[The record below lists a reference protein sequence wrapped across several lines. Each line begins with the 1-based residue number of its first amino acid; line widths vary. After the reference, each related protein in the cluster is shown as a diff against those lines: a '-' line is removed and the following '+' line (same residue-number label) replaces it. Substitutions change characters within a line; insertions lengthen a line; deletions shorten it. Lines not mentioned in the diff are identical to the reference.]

1 MDKRFLILLL
11 ISLLACTLNPV
22 QAQKI
27 RFYNSERGLPSS
39 LIHRVSQDDNGY
51 IWIAT
56 ENGACYFDG
65 MQFTTF
71 RHDPQKP
78 GTLVSDLVK
87 TVFTDS
93 RGTTWVGGSAG
104 LQIFDSEKNVF
115 HSVSFGEIAIVSLP
129 YVSSIVE
136 LHDRNQI
143 LVSLSGVGV
152 LVFNAETQTFDLN
165 ETNRLRDLVQ
175 SNFPGNLFID
185 SGGFVWAYSEQ
196 GNFLKINLENKTVQ
210 NMQWANLGFLGNE
223 KPIVAAM
230 AEDPITGNILIGTFN
245 HGLFIYDSRLG
256 YIRRPKGK
264 SAARFRI
271 RALLAETRN
280 GLADRMNIWV
290 GSEDS
295 GLRQFDRESEEI
307 TTPDFQYA
315 PIDLDNCKVHSLMQ
329 DSQGNV
335 WVGIYQKGIVV
346 IPKLFNDFE
355 YIKLAASLGSTSTNI
370 ASATSIVRDRNQF
383 LWVGTDGGGLF
394 RLAPD
399 GTKTRYTQSNTALP
413 NDAILSLTVDK
424 RGKLWI
430 STYMGGITT
439 YTPSEGF
446 KNFSTDLQFQ
456 KVNTMLYDSVHDKL
470 YFGTLGHGT
479 QVLSFPSMNIE
490 TFHSSNQSEW
500 IGSLLLDNDGV
511 LWMGRTDGLRSI
523 DASTGKE
530 LFPDV
535 IKKFEKIAIST
546 AFKDMD
552 GSLWFGGPSGLYQ
565 YVKTTGEIQHFTV
578 DSGLPSNQICAILQ
592 DYSGILWISTMK
604 GLSRFDKYQ
613 KTFKNYYAYDGLQ
626 DNEFSTRARFRDT
639 NGKLYFGGINGI
651 TSFYPQKISGEEKL
665 QSKLRFSNL
674 SVLNQVVQ
682 YDETLKKKNI
692 LDRHI
697 SKASKITLKTR
708 QNVFSIEFTVLE
720 YANPQKVVY
729 AYMLKGFDKDW
740 RYTNSMRRMA
750 TYTNLPHGTYV
761 FKVKAYFE
769 GDNDEVNA
777 VYNEIEV
784 RILPPWY
791 QAWWAYLFYI
801 TLFMLGVWAVL
812 NYFIGRK
819 LRLQEREQSE
829 KKELKLKM
837 FTDLTH
843 EIRTPFTLILNP
855 LKNMYEAETESRRKE
870 MLSFMYRNMLRILR
884 LLNQLMDVQKIDEHQ
899 FAMRFQKTNL
909 IDFVQDVMKSFDQVA
924 LMRNIDFRLVSLF
937 DSIEVW
943 VDNVHFDKVLFN
955 VLSNAFKYAPENGF
969 VMISADVVS
978 EVGSGENEKF
988 PQGYIE
994 LCIENSGAQIPE
1006 NELDQIFE
1014 RFYQST
1020 TNVAA
1025 GGSGVGLHLAQRI
1038 VSLHHGIMKANNTQS
1053 GVAFV
1058 AQIPL
1063 GTSYLSEE
1071 DLSGAEVASTLGAK
1085 NLLQAERIS
1094 ETDLVDLEL
1103 ADENSKNVQGSK
1115 WKRTVV
1121 CVDDDA
1127 DFVRYLRMELSDRY
1141 EVEVCTDGREAWKVI
1156 STTLPDVVITDLR
1169 MPNMDGWALC
1179 KKIRQNPETNHLP
1192 IIVVTSMTDSESER
1206 KSIDLGADFFLTKP
1220 VGVDSLATM
1229 IARAI
1234 KSRDLILRSKFQV
1247 DGKHNYDQVR
1257 ISSPDNRL
1265 IAKVIESI
1273 RQNIENPNFSVD
1285 DLSREVGVS
1294 RVQLNRKLKENLNVS
1309 PGTLIKSIRLKQAAY
1324 LLINNK
1330 LNVSDVAFKLGYSS
1344 HSYFSNNFKDHFGMS
1359 PSEFVLKYADP
1370 EGRENLN
1377 RLFED

>member
-1 MDKRFLILLL
+1 MDKRFLIVLLTC
-11 ISLLACTLNPV
+11 LLACATNRA

-39 LIHRVSQDDNGY
+39 LILKVSQDDNGY

-56 ENGACYFDG
+56 ESGACYFDG

-71 RHDPQKP
+71 RHDPQKA
-78 GTLVSDLVK
+78 GTILSDLVK

-93 RGTTWVGGSAG
+93 RGTTWVGSSGG
-104 LQIFDSEKNVF
+104 LQIFDREKNIF
-115 HSVSFGEIAIVSLP
+115 HNVSFGETTIASLP
-129 YVSSIVE
+129 YVSSIIELVE
-136 LHDRNQI
+136 TGQI

-165 ETNRLRDLVQ
+165 ETNQLRDLIP
-175 SNFPGNLFID
+175 SNFPGNLFVD
-185 SGGFVWAYSEQ
+185 SEGLVWSYSEQ
-196 GNFLKINLENKTVQ
+196 GNFLNINLKNKTVQ
-210 NMQWANLGFLGNE
+210 NIKWEDLGFLGNE
-223 KPIVAAM
+223 KPIVSAM
-230 AEDPITGNILIGTFN
+230 TEDPITGNILVGTFN

-256 YIRRPKGK
+256 SLRRPKGQ
-264 SAARFRI
+264 SASKFRI
-271 RALLAETRN
+271 RALLSETRN
-280 GLADRMNIWV
+280 GQANRMNIWV
-290 GSEDS
+290 GAEDS
-295 GLRQFDRESEEI
+295 GLRLFNREREEI

-329 DSQGNV
+329 DAQGNV
-335 WVGIYQKGIVV
+335 WAGIYQKGIVV

-355 YIKLAASLGSTSTNI
+355 YVKLAANSGSTSTNI
-370 ASATSIVRDRNQF
+370 ASVTSIVRDSNQN
-383 LWVGTDGGGLF
+383 LWLGTDGGGLF
-394 RLAPD
+394 RLSPD
-399 GTKTRYTQSNTALP
+399 GAQIRYTQNNSVLP
-413 NDAILSLTVDK
+413 NNAVMSLALDK

-439 YTPSEGF
+439 YTSSEGF
-446 KNFSTDLQFQ
+446 RSFSSDFKLM
-456 KVNTMLYDSVHDKL
+456 KVNTMLYDSIHDKL
-470 YFGTLGHGT
+470 FFGTLGHGT
-479 QVLSFPSMNIE
+479 QILSFPSMDIE
-490 TFHSSNQSEW
+490 KLQTSSKSEW
-500 IGSLLLDNDGV
+500 ISTLLLDEDGV
-511 LWMGRTDGLRSI
+511 LWAGSTDGIRCVDI
-523 DASTGKE
+523 DTRIE
-530 LFPDV
+530 LLPEM
-535 IKKFEKIAIST
+535 INKFDKIAVNTS
-546 AFKDMD
+546 FKDMD

-565 YVKTTGEIQHFTV
+565 YLKKTGELQHFTV
-578 DSGLPSNQICAILQ
+578 DSGLPSNQVCAILQ
-592 DYSGILWISTMK
+592 DHSGVLWISTMK
-604 GLSRFDKYQ
+604 GLTRFDKYQ
-613 KTFKNYYAYDGLQ
+613 KTFKNFYAYDGLQ
-626 DNEFSTRARFRDT
+626 DNEFRMRSAFRDKD
-639 NGKLYFGGINGI
+639 GKLYFGGINGV
-651 TSFYPQKISGEEKL
+651 TVFHPEKILGEEKL

-674 SVLNQVVQ
+674 TVLNQVVQ
-682 YDETLKKKNI
+682 YDEALKKKNV

-697 SKASKITLKTR
+697 SKATKITLKKR

-740 RYTNSMRRMA
+740 RFTNSARRMA

-769 GDNDEVNA
+769 GDADDKNA

-801 TLFMLGVWAVL
+801 TLFMLGVWVVL
-812 NYFIGRK
+812 NYMIGRK
-819 LRLQEREQSE
+819 LRMQERAQFE

-884 LLNQLMDVQKIDEHQ
+884 LLNQLMDVRKIDEQQ
-899 FAMRFQKTNL
+899 FTMRFQKINL

-924 LMRNIDFRLVSLF
+924 LMRNVDFRLVSLY
-937 DSIEVW
+937 DSIEAW
-943 VDNVHFDKVLFN
+943 VDDVHFDKVLFN
-955 VLSNAFKYAPENGF
+955 VLSNAFKYTPENGF
-969 VMISADVVS
+969 VMISADVIS
-978 EVGSGENEKF
+978 ERGTGENERF
-988 PQGYIE
+988 QQGYIE
-994 LCIENSGAQIPE
+994 LCIENSGEHIPE
-1006 NELDQIFE
+1006 KELDQIFE
-1014 RFYQST
+1014 RFYQSSA
-1020 TNVAA
+1020 NVAA

-1038 VSLHHGIMKANNTQS
+1038 VSLHHGIMKARNTQS

-1058 AQIPL
+1058 VQIPL
-1063 GTSYLSEE
+1063 GGSHLAEE
-1071 DLSGAEVASTLGAK
+1071 DIAETSSSNSFGGK
-1085 NLLQAERIS
+1085 NQLDTERIS
-1094 ETDLVDLEL
+1094 ETDLVDFEL
-1103 ADENSKNVQGSK
+1103 ADDESKTLQGGR

-1141 EVEVCTDGREAWKVI
+1141 DVEVCTDSREAWKVI
-1156 STTLPDVVITDLR
+1156 STTLPDVVITDLL
-1169 MPNMDGWALC
+1169 MPHMDGWALC

-1192 IIVVTSMTDSESER
+1192 IIVVTSMAEPEEEQQAA
-1206 KSIDLGADFFLTKP
+1206 DLGVEFFLTKP
-1220 VGVDSLATM
+1220 VGVDFLAAKV
-1229 IARAI
+1229 ARAI
-1234 KSRDLILRSKFQV
+1234 KSHDLVIRNKFHIE
-1247 DGKHNYDQVR
+1247 GKPNYDHVN
-1257 ISSPDNRL
+1257 INSPDNRL
-1265 IAKVIESI
+1265 VAKVIECI
-1273 RQNIENPNFSVD
+1273 RQNVDSPNFNVD

-1294 RVQLNRKLKENLNVS
+1294 RVHLNRKLKENLNVS

-1330 LNVSDVAFKLGYSS
+1330 VNVSDVAFKLGYSS
-1344 HSYFSNNFKDHFGMS
+1344 HSYFSNNFKEHFGMT